1 MASQLWQDFRYGVR
15 VLVRH
20 RGFTIAAAFS
30 MALGI
35 GLSTAIYS
43 VTYSVLLHAIP
54 FPQPD
59 RLVSL
64 WLTNS
69 AAAAANVPR
78 FNTNAGNWIDW
89 RSQSESFEDI
99 ALTKAVA
106 NFNLT
111 GEGPPQRVQG
121 GRTTWNL
128 AQVLSVQPMLGRM
141 FNEEEARRDARV
153 AVISFGL
160 WQKRFAGDS
169 AVVGRTVQ
177 LNDQSF
183 EVIGVMPSTFQYP
196 SRDFELWTPL
206 FITPEEIRSQYAF
219 NYRAVGRLKPGVT
232 IEQAQSETTAITR
245 QWAQQFPAGPN
256 AGQYGVLVESL
267 LDSSVGQFRSVIYIL
282 VCSVGCLL
290 LIGCINLG
298 GLLVVRASSRAREFA
313 IRAALGAS
321 PARLYGQTLAETL
334 PLSVV
339 GSVAG
344 IVLAWWLL
352 KLLVPFLPSQLPGLE
367 TIGLNPTVLLFAVA
381 VSFGIV
387 SLAGMLPAGLASR
400 IQLASMTQQDS
411 RTLSG
416 GYGGL
421 TRNVLVVAQLAM
433 TLVLVIAGG
442 LLARS
447 LVTILKVNPG
457 FSPSGV
463 LTLQLALTRSKYST
477 DSQVTEYYRR
487 IISRVKSVPGV
498 RDAGM
503 INMLPFSELRTVYPV
518 EFAGKPD
525 QGAAADGRSVMPG
538 YFSTMG
544 IPLIRGRDFSEQDR
558 EATTRVGIID
568 EQLATKIFGENNP
581 VGERFR
587 FGVITPTTPWLEII
601 GVAGHIRNDSLESD
615 PRPQVYWPESQ
626 PASDAN
632 RPYKDRAA
640 LIVKTEDR
648 SPGSLASAVVEQI
661 QIENPD
667 QPVYDV
673 RSMEDWL
680 DKSLQSRNLLTGLV
694 TLFGCSSLLLAF
706 LGLYG
711 VLSYGA
717 LLRMREFAIRTALG
731 APPGAIRRLV
741 LGHAIRLWVMGSTIG
756 LCIAWVA
763 GRAVGSLLYGVAS
776 SDPLTM
782 AGAMI
787 LLLGAAMIAGLGP
800 ARRAGRVDPAITLR
814 SE

>member
-1 MASQLWQDFRYGVR
+1 MIGQLWQDFRYGVR

-20 RGFTIAAAFS
+20 RGFTVAAVFS
-30 MALGI
+30 LALGI

-54 FPQPD
+54 FPEPE

-89 RSQSESFEDI
+89 RSQSGSFEDI
-99 ALTKAVA
+99 ALTRAVS

-111 GEGPPQRVQG
+111 VDGPPQRVQG

-128 AQVLSVQPMLGRM
+128 PEVLSVQPMLGRM
-141 FNEEEARRDARV
+141 FTQEEARRDARV
-153 AVISFGL
+153 VVISFGL
-160 WQKRFAGDS
+160 WQRRFGGTSD
-169 AVVGRTVQ
+169 VVGRPIQ
-177 LNDQSF
+177 LNDESF
-183 EVIGVMPSTFQYP
+183 DVIGVMPSTFQYP

-245 QWAQQFPAGPN
+245 HWAQQFPAGPN

-267 LDSSVGQFRSVIYIL
+267 LDSRVGQFRSVLYIL
-282 VCSVGCLL
+282 LCSVGCLL

-334 PLSVV
+334 PLSFV

-344 IVLAWWLL
+344 IVLARWLL
-352 KLLVPFLPSQLPGLE
+352 KLLLPLLPSQLPGLE
-367 TIGLNPTVLLFAVA
+367 TIGLNSAVLFFAVA

-387 SLAGMLPAGLASR
+387 WLAGMLPAVLASR
-400 IQLASMTQQDS
+400 IQLATMTKQS
-411 RTLSG
+411 GRTFGSG
-416 GYGGL
+416 SGGL
-421 TRNVLVVAQLAM
+421 TRNVLVVAQLAT

-442 LLARS
+442 LLVRS
-447 LVTILKVNPG
+447 LVTILRVNPG

-463 LTLQLALTRSKYST
+463 LTLQLALTRSKYPT

-487 IISRVKSVPGV
+487 IISRVRSIAGV

-503 INMLPFSELRTVYPV
+503 INILPFSELRTVYPV
-518 EFAGKPD
+518 EFAGKTD

-558 EATTRVGIID
+558 EGTTPVGIID
-568 EQLATKIFGENNP
+568 EQLAIKIFGENNP

-587 FGVITPTTPWLEII
+587 FGVMTATTPWLEII
-601 GVAGHIRNDSLESD
+601 GVVGHIRNDSLDSD

-632 RPYKDRAA
+632 RPYKDRAVLVVA
-640 LIVKTEDR
+640 GGGRPV
-648 SPGSLASAVVEQI
+648 SLASAVVEQI

-680 DKSLQSRNLLTGLV
+680 DKSLQSRNLVTGLV
-694 TLFGCSSLLLAF
+694 MLFGCSSLLLAF

-731 APPGAIRRLV
+731 AKPGAIRRLV
-741 LGHAIRLWVMGSTIG
+741 LGHAIRLWVLGSGIG
-756 LCIAWVA
+756 LCVAWVA
-763 GRAVGSLLYGVAS
+763 GRAVGSLLYGVGS

-782 AGAMI
+782 AAALI
-787 LLLGAAMIAGLGP
+787 LLLGSAMIAGLGP
-800 ARRAGRVDPAITLR
+800 ARKAERVDPAVTLR